1 MLVYEEKFPVLQPEC
16 DLNGR
21 FTLGGILRATQQA
34 GTDQCEKLGVGG
46 AYMLHFGAA
55 WILAKVSV
63 EVYGELR
70 DGDRLRIVTEPFA
83 PVHAVY
89 QRVTSFYGESGALLA
104 QTDARWIMADIR
116 TRHILRRPPEGM
128 VLPFQA
134 ESDKEHSLTIFRA
147 SELTPGGEATA
158 SYSQCD
164 INRHMNNTRYAD
176 LLCDAL
182 PLTEWEAGNY
192 AQKAVINFRS
202 ELPLGGTMQLARG
215 EVEAD
220 GRKGWY
226 VTGTAGGTRCFEANL
241 FLQSCGGEA

>member
-1 MLVYEEKFPVLQPEC
+1 MLVYEETFPVLQPEC

-34 GTDQCEKLGVGG
+34 GTNQCEKLGVGG
-46 AYMLHFGAA
+46 AYMLRFGTA

-89 QRVTSFYGESGALLA
+89 QRVTSFYGTNGALLA
-104 QTDARWIMADIR
+104 QTDARWIMADIK

-128 VLPFQA
+128 ELPFQA
-134 ESDKEHSLTIFRA
+134 EPNKAHTLSIFRGEA
-147 SELTPGGEATA
+147 LVPGGEATA

-164 INRHMNNTRYAD
+164 SNRHMNNTRYAD

-182 PLTEWEAGNY
+182 PLEEWQAGQC
-192 AQKAVINFRS
+192 AKKAVINFRS
-202 ELPLGGTMQLARG
+202 ELPLGRTMQLARG
-215 EVEAD
+215 EIEGD
-220 GRKGWY
+220 GRRGWY
-226 VTGTAGGTRCFEANL
+226 VTGTEGGTRCFEANL
-241 FLQSCGGEA
+241 YFE

>member
-1 MLVYEEKFPVLQPEC
+1 MSVYEENFPVLQPEC

-46 AYMLHFGAA
+46 AYMLSFGAA

-89 QRVTSFYGESGALLA
+89 QRVTSFYGNDGTLLA
-104 QTDARWIMADIR
+104 QTDARWIMADIN
-116 TRHILRRPPEGM
+116 TRRILRHPPEGM
-128 VLPFQA
+128 TLPFQA
-134 ESDKEHSLTIFRA
+134 VPDKEHSLNILRTDA
-147 SELTPGGEATA
+147 LAPGGEAAA

-164 INRHMNNTRYAD
+164 VNRHLNNTRYAD

-182 PLTEWEAGNY
+182 PLKEWEAGRY
-192 AQKAVINFRS
+192 AKKAVINFRS
-202 ELPLGGTMQLARG
+202 ELPLGRTMQLARG
-215 EVEAD
+215 EIENN

-226 VTGTAGGTRCFEANL
+226 VTGTEGSTRCFDANL
-241 FLQSCGGEA
+241 YFE